1 MYNIVLA
8 SGSPRRKEILEQ
20 VGVTFCIC
28 PSEKEEIITKSKPE
42 EIVRELA
49 KSKAL
54 EVAAKVE
61 GKSIII
67 GADTMVALDGRVLGK
82 PGSETEAKAMLQML
96 QGNRHQVYTGVSVVI
111 KSENS
116 SGDRS
121 AKAPDKVLTFVEMTK
136 VWVYPMKRVQIDNY
150 IATGEPF
157 DKAGGY
163 GIQGKFAV
171 HIEKIEGDYYNIV
184 GFPIAKLYALLLDEG
199 IDILSC

>member
-1 MYNIVLA
+1 VLA

-20 VGVTFCIC
+20 VGVAFCIC

-42 EIVRELA
+42 EIVKELA
-49 KSKAL
+49 EMKAL
-54 EVAAKVE
+54 EVAAKIE
-61 GKSIII
+61 GEAIII
-67 GADTMVALDGRVLGK
+67 GADTMVALDGQVLGK

-111 KSENS
+111 KHSDTSENKS
-116 SGDRS
+116 TEI
-121 AKAPDKVLTFVEMTK
+121 PDKVLSFVEMTK

-171 HIEKIEGDYYNIV
+171 HIEKIEGDYLNIV
-184 GFPIAKLYALLLDEG
+184 GFPIAKLHALLLEEG
-199 IDILSC
+199 IDILS